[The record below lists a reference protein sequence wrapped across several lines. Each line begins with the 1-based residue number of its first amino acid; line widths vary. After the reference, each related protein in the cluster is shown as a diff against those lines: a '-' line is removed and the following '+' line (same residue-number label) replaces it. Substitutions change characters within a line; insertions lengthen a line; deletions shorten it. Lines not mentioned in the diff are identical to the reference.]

1 MRLTLSSLA
10 LSLALAGGLAAV
22 PASSQSAGGPSA
34 TAAAVKCKS
43 GYIRKTVTVRGKRVQ
58 RCVKDTRTCYASFKC
73 GFLRSRDGRIETN
86 FGSGPT
92 PVISFPKE
100 MMFPIPGC
108 APEPT
113 DPLGAAVLGNMDDIS
128 NGTYRVRGTRVGA
141 TLIQSRAEKARGG
154 ASTSDGRAVGL
165 QIVVTGK
172 WTTTT
177 TIVGAITAIQTRQQ
191 RNPDGSQSVTDR
203 CQRTIPM
210 RVIKT
215 KG

>member
-22 PASSQSAGGPSA
+22 PASSQSVGSPSA
-34 TAAAVKCKS
+34 TAAVTKCKS

-73 GFLRSRDGRIETN
+73 GFLRSRDGRIEVQ
-86 FGSGPT
+86 FGSGPE
-92 PVISFPKE
+92 PSVMFDKAL
-100 MMFPIPGC
+100 MFPIPGC
-108 APEPT
+108 GPVPA
-113 DPLGAAVLGNMDDIS
+113 DPIGAATLGNVEINFGVFRFRS
-128 NGTYRVRGTRVGA
+128 RKLPGTIFQTRADRG
-141 TLIQSRAEKARGG
+141 RGG
-154 ASTSDGRAVGL
+154 GSTSDGRSVGL
-165 QIVVTGK
+165 HIVVTGK
-172 WTTTT
+172 WNTTTS
-177 TIVGAITAIQTRQQ
+177 IDGAITAIQTRQQ
-191 RNPDGSQSVTDR
+191 RNPDGSQTVTDR